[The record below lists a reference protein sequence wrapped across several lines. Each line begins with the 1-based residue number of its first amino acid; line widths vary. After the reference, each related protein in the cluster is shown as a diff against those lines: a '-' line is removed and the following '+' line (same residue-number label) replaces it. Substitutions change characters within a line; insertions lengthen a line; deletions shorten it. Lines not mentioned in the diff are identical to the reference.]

1 MAWDASHAVRPGFL
15 LRYCFIWGT
24 IIRKGGFY
32 MAVWIILI
40 IVVIIAVWLVSSYNG
55 FVKLRNKTEEA
66 FSAMDVSL
74 KKRYDL
80 IPNYVE
86 TVKGYAKHESGT
98 LEKVIL
104 ARNTAMNASTVEDKI
119 EKDNILSGT
128 LKSLFALSEAYP
140 DLKANQNFLQLTQ
153 QLSQIE
159 EEIAGSRRYY
169 NGVVNRFNTKIEMFP
184 GNLAAAVFGFKRRAL
199 YEVSEAEQ
207 RENVKVSF

>member
-1 MAWDASHAVRPGFL
+1 MG
-15 LRYCFIWGT
+15 WGT
-24 IIRKGGFY
+24 MIEKEADY

-40 IVVIIAVWLVSSYNG
+40 IVIIIVIWLVTSYNG
-55 FVKLRNKTEEA
+55 FVTLRNKTEEA

-98 LEKVIL
+98 LERVIS
-104 ARNTAMNASTVEDKI
+104 ARNAAMNASTVEEKI

-140 DLKANQNFLQLTQ
+140 DLKANQNFLQLQ
-153 QLSQIE
+153 EQLSRIE

-184 GNLAAAVFGFKRRAL
+184 GNVVAAIFGFKRKAL
-199 YEVSEAEQ
+199 YEVTEADQ